1 MPGEE
6 VLKWDWSS
14 KLKGKAYVDLRSGA
28 TSKSKRIGDTVLW
41 KAAKT
46 NKLSTN
52 FNPDPF
58 KVVHK
63 TGSEV
68 TLKNKAVVE
77 LKRNTAFVKKYN
89 EHNNVSNGNRD
100 QVVQAGFVVQA
111 DEPGASKS
119 PETTDASVPSEIP
132 GTSEVSE
139 HS

>member
-68 TLKNKAVVE
+68 TLKNKAVVK

-89 EHNNVSNGNRD
+89 EHDNVFNGNRD

-132 GTSEVSE
+132 GMSEVSE